1 MDKLDKMKKVIEG
14 NLDDLLPSNRL
25 DNLNEA
31 TTVSQSTDDVS
42 TEDDDDTFEW
52 IDEENDN
59 NEAVQIPVNE
69 IDNQDSEFN

>member
-25 DNLNEA
+25 EHLNEA

-42 TEDDDDTFEW
+42 TEDDDDTFE
-52 IDEENDN
+52 
-59 NEAVQIPVNE
+59 
-69 IDNQDSEFN
+69 